1 MDADGNIFISA
12 DDTAGTYSVSYR
24 NSNLTGVATAEPL
37 IATLKNDDTKL
48 ASVIALCKMP
58 NEWIIEP
65 LISIHKRPFCVFTKP
80 LRQEALVVE
89 TKTVCVIL
97 SMLFLLACS
106 RGQKAVARLEGGVE
120 LLRPFT
126 FGESCDMEDPLLQ
139 EILTKDMRGKK
150 TPLALLHYYAEIL
163 NKGTSHE
170 RIAKKLDKLFLCCKP
185 PEDIDGYFHGITIS
199 LKSGWD
205 IYGLLED
212 TRRRLGI
219 GEEYDV
225 VQALY
230 GRVFSGTSP
239 WAGKS
244 FKKLNSDRLKALRG
258 GFEAPRETAYLG
270 INSFRIDNSDVVNN
284 IANYLLPVIIDM
296 EGLPD
301 PERKQESW
309 LHSRGGLFI
318 AQKALSVA
326 PEHPHKEV
334 MALNYRWESLTNRLP
349 NRLLIDEI
357 VEISD
362 GLFLGKLFY
371 ATSGKR
377 LFKEYDPLIENE
389 DYEYRNFGYFTLMD
403 DSWVHEKDALF
414 PELAYSVTDNLDEKF
429 TTFIFEDSAEC
440 LSIQEELGNRATI
453 LHYLQDIYERIQK
466 GDSFKDDYFEKLHR
480 IFMCGKRP
488 DGISGF
494 FHGAVVTFKNGGF
507 LRKYDRSVLNDLYP
521 AVRPFSPWT
530 GKTFAET
537 TVEDIKKYIGKDAKH
552 YDGLKPIILGTN
564 TYKRDLGLSL
574 PATVF
579 IEHLKNSGMVVAYPD
594 ENEQREEIYV
604 KSFYFIATNGKSVMP
619 NNKGRGVL
627 WFNYRWPELHTMPPD
642 NLCRDELVKI
652 ADGLYLGQL
661 LYSMKPKIPYT
672 PDADPGIYQY
682 DNFGYFILMDDDWH
696 AIKEFIYFDT
706 N

>member
-1 MDADGNIFISA
+1 MNAKGMCI
-12 DDTAGTYSVSYR
+12 V
-24 NSNLTGVATAEPL
+24 
-37 IATLKNDDTKL
+37 
-48 ASVIALCKMP
+48 
-58 NEWIIEP
+58 
-65 LISIHKRPFCVFTKP
+65 
-80 LRQEALVVE
+80 
-89 TKTVCVIL
+89 L
-97 SMLFLLACS
+97 SMLFLTACS
-106 RGQKAVARLEGGVE
+106 HEKKMVSGEGGGVV

-126 FGESCDMEDPLLQ
+126 FAESCDEADPLLK
-139 EILTKDMRGKK
+139 EILTEDMKGKK
-150 TPLALLHYYAEIL
+150 TPLELIHYYAQIL
-163 NKGTSHE
+163 NKTTSHGKV
-170 RIAKKLDKLFLCCKP
+170 AKKLDKLFLCGKP
-185 PEDIDGYFHGITIS
+185 PERMDGYFHGITLS

-212 TRRRLGI
+212 ARKRLGI
-219 GEEYDV
+219 GKEYDV

-230 GRVFSGTSP
+230 GRVLSETSP

-244 FKKLNSDRLKALRG
+244 FKKLDRARLIELQG
-258 GFEAPRETAYLG
+258 GIEGQKETAYLG
-270 INSFRIDNSDVVNN
+270 INSFRKDNSDVVNN

-309 LHSRGGLFI
+309 LHARGGLFI

-326 PEHPHKEV
+326 PEHPQKEV
-334 MALNYRWESLTNRLP
+334 MALNYRWESLANRLP

-377 LFKEYDPLIENE
+377 LFKEYDPAVGNE
-389 DYEYRNFGYFTLMD
+389 DYAYRNFGYFALMD

-414 PELAYSVTDNLDEKF
+414 PELAYSVTENLDEKF
-429 TTFIFEDSAEC
+429 TTFAFEDSPEC
-440 LSIQEELGNRATI
+440 RAIQAVLGDRATI
-453 LHYLQDIYERIQK
+453 LHYLQDIYERLQK

-494 FHGAVVTFKNGGF
+494 FNGAVVSFKNGGF
-507 LRKYDRSVLNDLYP
+507 LKKFDRSVLNDLYP

-530 GKTFAET
+530 GKTFYKT
-537 TVEDIKKYIGKDAKH
+537 TVDDIRNHIGKDAKH
-552 YDGLKPIILGTN
+552 YDGIKPIILGAN
-564 TYKRDLGLSL
+564 TYKRDMGLSL
-574 PATVF
+574 PATAF
-579 IEHLKNSGMVVAYPD
+579 IEHLKNIGMMVEYAD
-594 ENEQREEIYV
+594 EQEKRDEIYV

-619 NNKGRGVL
+619 NNKGRDVL

-661 LYSMKPKIPYT
+661 LYSTRPKIPYA
-672 PDADPGIYQY
+672 PSSDPAIYQY

-696 AIKEFIYFDT
+696 AIKEFILFDT